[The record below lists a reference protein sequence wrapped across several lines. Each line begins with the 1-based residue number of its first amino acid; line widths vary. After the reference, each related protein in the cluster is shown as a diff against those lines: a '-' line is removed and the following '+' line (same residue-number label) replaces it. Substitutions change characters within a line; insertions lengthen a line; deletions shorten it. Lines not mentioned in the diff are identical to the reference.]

1 MGGAARSQGAG
12 REPAAEPASALAL
25 LRSSS
30 LAGAAQQEIERAIL
44 RGEFA
49 PGAKLN
55 EAAIAERLGVSR
67 GPVREAFRML
77 EQSGLLRQEK
87 NRGAYVR
94 HIALDEA
101 MEIYELRAMMEEAV
115 GRKLAREATP
125 EQLKAARALV
135 TSMERAVKAN
145 DIDAYHLLN
154 LEFHDTLVSF
164 AANRKLAAMYRQLI
178 NQLWL
183 FRRLNLADA
192 RVLPVSASEHGG
204 IVKAIE
210 SGDPERSARAMRE
223 HVEQSRGRTLSKHE
237 PAGHATGAPAAN
249 GGGKQPA
256 PREATPRIATPSLR
270 KLRHA

>member
-1 MGGAARSQGAG
+1 MNHEQA
-12 REPAAEPASALAL
+12 PPTALAL

-30 LAGAAQQEIERAIL
+30 LASAAQQEIERAIL
-44 RGEFA
+44 RGDLA

-55 EAAIAERLGVSR
+55 EAALAERLGVSR

-77 EQSGLLRQEK
+77 EQAGLLRQEK
-87 NRGAYVR
+87 NRGAFVR

-115 GRKLAREATP
+115 GRKLAHEITP

-145 DIDAYHLLN
+145 DTDTYHLLN
-154 LEFHDTLVSF
+154 LEFHDTLVAF
-164 AANRKLAAMYRQLI
+164 AANRKLTAIYRLLI

-192 RVLPVSASEHGG
+192 RVLPISASEHGG

-210 SGDPERSARAMRE
+210 SGDSERAARAMRE
-223 HVEQSRGRTLSKHE
+223 HVEESRGRTLRKHDAPPAPSAGARSSGPTAE
-237 PAGHATGAPAAN
+237 PGRREATGAA
-249 GGGKQPA
+249 
-256 PREATPRIATPSLR
+256 ATPSIR

>member
-1 MGGAARSQGAG
+1 MNSEP
-12 REPAAEPASALAL
+12 EPAGALAL

-30 LAGAAQQEIERAIL
+30 LASAVQHEIERAIL
-44 RGEFA
+44 GGELA

-77 EQSGLLRQEK
+77 EQAGLLRQEK
-87 NRGAYVR
+87 NRGAFVR

-101 MEIYELRAMMEEAV
+101 MEIYELRAMLEEAV
-115 GRKLAREATP
+115 GRKLARDCAP
-125 EQLKAARALV
+125 EQIKAARALV
-135 TSMERAVKAN
+135 AAMERAVKAD

-164 AANRKLAAMYRQLI
+164 AANRKLTAMYRLLI

-183 FRRLNLADA
+183 FRRLNLAEAD
-192 RVLPVSASEHGG
+192 VLPVSASEHGG

-210 SGDPERSARAMRE
+210 SGDPEQAASAMRR
-223 HVEQSRGRTLSKHE
+223 HIEQSRERTLRKHAT
-237 PAGHATGAPAAN
+237 PATGARSQAARPQAARTPAS
-249 GGGKQPA
+249 
-256 PREATPRIATPSLR
+256 TPTRRLD
-270 KLRHA
+270 HA